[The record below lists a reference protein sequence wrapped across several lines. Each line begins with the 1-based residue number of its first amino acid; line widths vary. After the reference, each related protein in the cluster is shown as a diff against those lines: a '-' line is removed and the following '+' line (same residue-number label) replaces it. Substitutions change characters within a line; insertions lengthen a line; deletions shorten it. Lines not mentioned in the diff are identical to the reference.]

1 VSVSVDP
8 EIHTGLL
15 VHFARYFD
23 ACDRAD
29 IDEVMQIMAGATISV
44 GAQTLSN
51 PAAIREMYETK
62 QPKPL
67 DEVRTKHHSTKL
79 LVEGPDADGVYAAT
93 VYYFR
98 LEAGGSGRVVAM
110 AASPLG
116 LRIVAWHA
124 LGLAVV
130 AWYLL
135 EHSPV
140 GRRFY
145 ATGANPDAARL
156 AGVRTSRVVVC
167 SFVGTGLVA
176 GLAGV
181 LATAKVG
188 QVSPSIGPP
197 YVLPAFAACFLGTT
211 QLKMGRFNVWGTVL
225 AIYLLATGMKGV
237 QLVGGQLWIMD
248 LFNGLALAG
257 AVGVAVVSQRR
268 HAAVVSRATSRA
280 RTP

>member
-1 VSVSVDP
+1 M
-8 EIHTGLL
+8 
-15 VHFARYFD
+15 HFARYFD

-29 IDEVMQIMAGATISV
+29 SDEVMQIMAGATISV

-51 PAAIREMYETK
+51 PAAICEMYETK

-67 DEVRTKHHSTKL
+67 DEVRRATKHHTTNL

-93 VYYFR
+93 VYCFR
-98 LEAGGSGRVVAM
+98 LEAGGSGPVVAT

-116 LRIVAWHA
+116 LPIVAWHA

-145 ATGANPDAARL
+145 ATGANADAARL

-167 SFVGTGLVA
+167 SFVVTGLVA

-197 YVLPAFAACFLGTT
+197 YLLPAFAACFLGTT

-225 AIYLLATGMKGV
+225 ANYLLAPGIKGV
-237 QLVGGQLWIMD
+237 QLVGGQLWITD
-248 LFNGLALAG
+248 LFNSLALAG

-268 HAAVVSRATSRA
+268 HAAVVSRTTSRA
-280 RTP
+280 RTQ

>member
-1 VSVSVDP
+1 M
-8 EIHTGLL
+8 
-15 VHFARYFD
+15 HFARYYD

-67 DEVRTKHHSTKL
+67 DEVRRAKHPITKL

-98 LEAGGSGRVVAM
+98 LEAGGSGPVVAT

-116 LRIVAWHA
+116 LPIVAWHA

-145 ATGANPDAARL
+145 ATGANPDTARL

-197 YVLPAFAACFLGTT
+197 YLLPAFAACFLGNT
-211 QLKMGRFNVWGTVL
+211 QLKMERFNVWTRCWPFISWPL
-225 AIYLLATGMKGV
+225 E
-237 QLVGGQLWIMD
+237 
-248 LFNGLALAG
+248 
-257 AVGVAVVSQRR
+257 
-268 HAAVVSRATSRA
+268 
-280 RTP
+280 